1 MASSIKFMGFAVDRF
16 STVKKVKDTL
26 FYGRHSRFDDGNAA
40 NPNINE
46 GKNLSSDGIL
56 KLVHIEL
63 DNWYDN
69 AKGDFANLENR
80 VTQLKKTH
88 AILSKKTFGRAAIEE
103 SEYARDL
110 GLLTA
115 LVQKC
120 DNAIGHLRELST
132 VSDLPVAERIARQ
145 NIIMSFRLRLKDL
158 TFVVHSNFS
167 KKIKTTR
174 HQFIGKTRF
183 NYFISRRLARV
194 RRKST
199 GA

>member
-1 MASSIKFMGFAVDRF
+1 MGFAADRF

-26 FYGRHSRFDDGNAA
+26 YFGRHSRFDDGNAGS
-40 NPNINE
+40 PNMQE

-80 VTQLKKTH
+80 LTQLKKTH
-88 AILSKKTFGRAAIEE
+88 AILSKKTFGRAAQEE
-103 SEYARDL
+103 SEYTRDL

-158 TFVVHSNFS
+158 TFAVHSNFS
-167 KKIKTTR
+167 EKN
-174 HQFIGKTRF
+174 QL
-183 NYFISRRLARV
+183 N
-194 RRKST
+194 
-199 GA
+199 